1 MTKRVLLVDDDPDDL
16 ELLLF
21 AFKQSGFPYPLDV
34 ARDGAQALAFLFA
47 AKKLP
52 VLVLLD
58 LSMPKVGGLEVL
70 ARVRA
75 DPRLKHLVI
84 AVLSGSDEPRDKKE
98 AARLGVAGFLTK
110 PVGLQGYAEVVHA
123 VEGLLKL

>member
-1 MTKRVLLVDDDPDDL
+1 MTKRILLVDDDLDDL

-21 AFKQSGFPYPLDV
+21 AFKQHGFPYPIDV
-34 ARDGAQALAFLFA
+34 ARDGAQALDFLFA
-47 AKKLP
+47 AKELP
-52 VLVLLD
+52 VLVMLD

-84 AVLSGSDEPRDKKE
+84 AVLSGADEPRDKKK
-98 AARLGVAGFLTK
+98 AASLGVADFLTK
-110 PVGLQGYAEVVHA
+110 PVGLEGYVKVVHA